1 MSGQVGKYTVNLRIM
16 DKKAAIDIVSTKKVP
31 QGVTIRSWDRITYYT
46 SFQQIKNSPWV
57 Q

>member
-16 DKKAAIDIVSTKKVP
+16 DKKAAIDILSTKKVP
-31 QGVTIRSWDRITYYT
+31 QGVTIRRLDRITYYPGYELL
-46 SFQQIKNSPWV
+46 KNSPWT